1 MEGIGWKFSWLK
13 KTFEIGKVIQVQN
26 DEFNQKERVL
36 RANKEKK
43 KRKKRC
49 NDEFFMIKVKMS
61 LDSIHLFFFI
71 LFPLKLKLFMNNF
84 LKIFKF

>member
-1 MEGIGWKFSWLK
+1 MNLIRRK
-13 KTFEIGKVIQVQN
+13 
-26 DEFNQKERVL
+26 EFYEQI
-36 RANKEKK
+36 KK
-43 KRKKRC
+43 KKKEKKRC